1 MEDNKTNFKS
11 ILVIYQ
17 LVYVVVMLW
26 LLPLLSISEMMNAA
40 ITAAMTVGSALLIG
54 TTFIKERERG
64 NGRRCLALLSLC
76 ALVTVYVLNECG
88 LYA

>member
-1 MEDNKTNFKS
+1 MEDKKTNFKS

-26 LLPLLSISEMMNAA
+26 VLPLLSVSELMNAA

-54 TTFIKERERG
+54 TTFIKEREIG

-76 ALVTVYVLNECG
+76 ALVTIYVLHECG

>member
-1 MEDNKTNFKS
+1 MEDNKSNLKS

-26 LLPLLSISEMMNAA
+26 VLPLLSVSEMMNAA

-54 TTFIKERERG
+54 TTFIKEREKG
-64 NGRRCLALLSLC
+64 NGRGCLALLSLC
-76 ALVTVYVLNECG
+76 TLVTVYVLHECG